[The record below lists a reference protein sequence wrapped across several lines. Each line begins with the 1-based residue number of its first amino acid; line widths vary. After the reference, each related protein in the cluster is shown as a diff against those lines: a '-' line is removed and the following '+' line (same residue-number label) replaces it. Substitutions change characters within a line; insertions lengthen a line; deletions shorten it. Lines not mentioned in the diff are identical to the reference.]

1 MNDEGTTSSGGEGTA
16 DNFPQSPRSPSRP
29 KGIESAKLTQ
39 SSPLLAKLR
48 RFAELFI
55 AGGSTVSAVLP
66 LLVLIAMLVVL
77 FLEAIPAIRFNGF
90 GFFTGS
96 TWNVGNA
103 YAAFQ
108 HSGGI
113 THLAGA
119 HYGALPLIVGTL
131 LTSAIALIVGF
142 PIAVGAAVLVVEK
155 LPNRLAS
162 IIGLF
167 LEVLAGV
174 PSAVIGLWGILT
186 FGPWLAAHVYPWLSH
201 MPNVPV
207 LNYFHGSFNHAGQG
221 LLTAG
226 LVLAAMIV
234 PIIAATT
241 RDLLRQVPEATKE
254 AAEALGMTDAE
265 VFRTVQ
271 ARWVRTGVIG
281 AAVLGLGRALGETIA
296 MAIVAGGIQYVP
308 SNIYQGVSTIAAAIV
323 LQLDAALTDPTG
335 LAVKTLAELA
345 LILMVITLSVNVI
358 ARVIVRRAAKGAV
371 LPVGAGF

>member
-1 MNDEGTTSSGGEGTA
+1 MQSTTSMEPT
-16 DNFPQSPRSPSRP
+16 
-29 KGIESAKLTQ
+29 
-39 SSPLLAKLR
+39 SPLRLKLR
-48 RFAELFI
+48 RVTEI
-55 AGGSTVSAVLP
+55 SIIGGSAISAVLP
-66 LLVLIAMLVVL
+66 LIALVAMLVVL
-77 FLEAIPAIRFNGF
+77 FLEAIPAIRFNGW
-90 GFFTGS
+90 GILTGS

-108 HSGGI
+108 HSHGV
-113 THLAGA
+113 THLVGA
-119 HYGALPLIVGTL
+119 AYGAWPLIVGTL
-131 LTSAIALIVGF
+131 LTSAIAIIVGL
-142 PIAVGAAVLVVEK
+142 PIAVGAAILVVEK
-155 LPNRLAS
+155 LPNAIAS
-162 IIGLF
+162 VIGLF

-186 FGPWLAAHVYPWLSH
+186 FGPWLAAHIYPWLSH

-207 LNYFHGSFNHAGQG
+207 LNYFRGNFNRAGQG

-226 LVLAAMIV
+226 LVLAAMII

-254 AAEALGMTDAE
+254 GAEALGMTSAE
-265 VFRTVQ
+265 VFKTVQ

-296 MAIVAGGIQYVP
+296 MALVAGGIQYVP
-308 SNIYQGVSTIAAAIV
+308 SNIYQGASTIAAAIV

-345 LILMVITLSVNVI
+345 LILMVITLSVNVL